1 LSVHHSNFSDDDHR
15 RFSAFCREVVGRVN
29 FCVRKHLL
37 ITSSQVIFRMG
48 VIFSIFLLMLLSGC
62 QGTTVVG
69 LRPEYPP
76 VEIKAFSLYGEFVE
90 VDSLQPTFRWQAFP
104 LSVKKEATE
113 KATRNGEIEHVT
125 YEIRIWR
132 TTTDATGKL
141 QYARSGLTGV
151 HHRLETPLKP
161 GTRYF
166 WSVRAHFIV
175 NGHPRTIEWS
185 MAGYALRNET
195 VPNESCLRFR
205 TPPPH

>member
-1 LSVHHSNFSDDDHR
+1 M
-15 RFSAFCREVVGRVN
+15 
-29 FCVRKHLL
+29 
-37 ITSSQVIFRMG
+37 TSQVIFRMG
-48 VIFSIFLLMLLSGC
+48 VIFFFFLLMLLSGC
-62 QGTTVVG
+62 HGTTVVG

-113 KATRNGEIEHVT
+113 KPTRNGEIEHVT

-141 QYARSGLTGV
+141 QYVRSGLIGV
-151 HHRLETPLKP
+151 HHRLETPLEP

-175 NGHPRTIEWS
+175 NGHSRTIEWS
-185 MAGYALRNET
+185 LAGYALRNEA

-205 TPPPH
+205 TPPPP